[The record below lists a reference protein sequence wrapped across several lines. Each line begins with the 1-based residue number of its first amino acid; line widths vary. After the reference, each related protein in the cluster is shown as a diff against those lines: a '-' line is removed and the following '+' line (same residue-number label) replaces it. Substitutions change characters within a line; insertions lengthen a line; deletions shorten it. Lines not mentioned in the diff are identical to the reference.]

1 MLPKRFLAGQ
11 ILTHKLLIDDDEF
24 VVFQPLIVG
33 EEPSADQRDFHSSKI
48 AGIGRAIRSKMMHF
62 RCLSRLLRTAKRSR
76 APCLLRSR
84 ASLPEGPP
92 GWLRP
97 STKSLAAVLPEPRP
111 AE

>member
-33 EEPSADQRDFHSSKI
+33 EEPSPDQRDFHSRKI

-62 RCLSRLLRTAKRSR
+62 RCLRRVFRNPDLLIAIVSVPGDHICQ
-76 APCLLRSR
+76 PCGINARKMLDL
-84 ASLPEGPP
+84 
-92 GWLRP
+92 
-97 STKSLAAVLPEPRP
+97 V
-111 AE
+111 